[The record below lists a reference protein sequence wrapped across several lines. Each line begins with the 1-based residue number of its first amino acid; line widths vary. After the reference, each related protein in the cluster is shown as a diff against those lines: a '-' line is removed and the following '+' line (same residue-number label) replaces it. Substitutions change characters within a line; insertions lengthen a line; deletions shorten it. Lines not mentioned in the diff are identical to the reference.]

1 MIHNQAQSLMKLKAI
16 ALTTVCTLPLSI
28 VLSLAAKAEEP
39 CQAYID
45 PSNDIDAEV
54 NNCPITVGEFSI
66 RGTFSNPRWQA
77 SFWAWEPA
85 YYILYVKNQ
94 QDGSTINLT
103 GFQVMGTTRRPQYQ
117 FIDRDRNLVYVVSF
131 QYGDPDNIRLE
142 IYKNNWV
149 IVNELLVRDS
159 YELIGGP

>member
-1 MIHNQAQSLMKLKAI
+1 MKLKAI
-16 ALTTVCTLPLSI
+16 ALTTICTLPLSLF
-28 VLSLAAKAEEP
+28 LSLTAKAEEP
-39 CQAYID
+39 CQGYLD

-131 QYGDPDNIRLE
+131 QYGDPGNLRLE
-142 IYKNNWV
+142 IYENNWV

-159 YELIGGP
+159 YQLIGGP